1 MNKQLSIPWEVAE
14 GITLASLEDHL
25 KMLKQEV
32 ADHLEKGS
40 YLHPE
45 DYENS
50 MFRLIPSL
58 EVLIQYYGG
67 SIK

>member
-1 MNKQLSIPWEVAE
+1 MNKQFSIPWEVAE

-25 KMLKQEV
+25 KMLRQEV
-32 ADHLEKGS
+32 KDHLENGS
-40 YLHPE
+40 YMHPE

-50 MFRLIPSL
+50 MTRLIPSL
-58 EVLIQYYGG
+58 EVLVPYYGG